1 VIAPVRRVDL
11 ESPALT
17 DANGTT
23 WYRSADGWGWT
34 AQAAFAHPSYFLT
47 SFSSRF
53 VSMLQMLQNATPS
66 REENK

>member
-1 VIAPVRRVDL
+1 MTGPVPVRRVDL
-11 ESPALT
+11 ESPAFT

-34 AQAAFAHPSYFLT
+34 ANPEFAHPSYFLT

-53 VSMLQMLQNATPS
+53 VSMLQIATPPR
-66 REENK
+66 RENR